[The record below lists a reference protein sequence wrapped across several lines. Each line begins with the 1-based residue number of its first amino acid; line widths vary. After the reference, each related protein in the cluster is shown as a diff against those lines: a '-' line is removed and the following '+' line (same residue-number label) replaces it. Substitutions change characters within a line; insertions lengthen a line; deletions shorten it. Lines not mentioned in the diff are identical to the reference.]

1 MDELVVVVVVDVVAA
16 AVGAVV
22 VVRPPDEVDVEV
34 VDVGEVDGVVV
45 TVEPEVVV
53 EAAAVLVLD
62 VLRSFAAAAE
72 KIPTSATPATA
83 PPRVSRLIRRRPSS
97 RRRVP
102 ALPDPVISAPPVATT
117 MSVGTMFA
125 TTMSTAY
132 TTRPG

>member
-1 MDELVVVVVVDVVAA
+1 VDELVVEVVAA
-16 AVGAVV
+16 AVGALVV
-22 VVRPPDEVDVEV
+22 LRLSVNVDVDEA
-34 VDVGEVDGVVV
+34 DGVVV

-53 EAAAVLVLD
+53 EVVVEAAALVLD

-83 PPRVSRLIRRRPSS
+83 PPRVSRLIRRSPSS

-117 MSVGTMFA
+117 MSAVTMSA